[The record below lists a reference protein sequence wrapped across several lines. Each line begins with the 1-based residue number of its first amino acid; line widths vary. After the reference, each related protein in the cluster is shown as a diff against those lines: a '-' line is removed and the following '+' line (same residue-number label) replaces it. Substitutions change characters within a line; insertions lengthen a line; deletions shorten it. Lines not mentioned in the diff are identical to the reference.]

1 MTNECLVKEA
11 EVVPFQAFIEGPW
24 VKDLSKI
31 TFLTF
36 PKVVMTTVDA
46 KLEYLNDLSLRPI
59 SAPSI
64 D

>member
-1 MTNECLVKEA
+1 MTNECLVKQA
-11 EVVPFQAFIEGPW
+11 EVVPFQAFVEGPW
-24 VKDLSKI
+24 VKGLAKI

-36 PKVVMTTVDA
+36 LKGVVKVVDA
-46 KLEYLNDLSLRPI
+46 KLGYLNDLSLRPI